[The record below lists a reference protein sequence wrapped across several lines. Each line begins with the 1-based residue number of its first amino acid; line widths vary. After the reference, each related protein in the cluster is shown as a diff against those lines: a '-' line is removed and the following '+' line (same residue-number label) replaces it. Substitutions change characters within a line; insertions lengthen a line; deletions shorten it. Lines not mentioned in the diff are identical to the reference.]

1 MNPSLISVHLSVRQR
16 KEDRITATPLVFHSC
31 STRVLDGNQTDG
43 APLSRAEVDVPWIMP
58 VIFSH
63 LGCFVMSD
71 TLLNDTTNIY
81 LQDDKICLHCLKV
94 LFQTFIQYLTMGIAS
109 GMTNPES
116 TNYTTSVDWQPTTVM
131 RESHLPNIYHC
142 ITVHTL
148 FSFSSR
154 LKSFWKLSSADPR
167 WVVAKL
173 FNDEQ
178 IFRYVTEHGCFWL
191 GKYSL
196 LKWICSFCCIL

>member
-1 MNPSLISVHLSVRQR
+1 MNQSLISVHLSVQQR

-58 VIFSH
+58 VIFSY

-94 LFQTFIQYLTMGIAS
+94 LFQTFIQYLTMGIVS
-109 GMTNPES
+109 GMTNPGTNPSHIGFLLKLFLGWTFILWRRWGCPTHLLSNCRWQVGGKS
-116 TNYTTSVDWQPTTVM
+116 TGSPILLLSFSARKD
-131 RESHLPNIYHC
+131 REAVC
-142 ITVHTL
+142 
-148 FSFSSR
+148 FSFSKNVP
-154 LKSFWKLSSADPR
+154 LLCP
-167 WVVAKL
+167 
-173 FNDEQ
+173 
-178 IFRYVTEHGCFWL
+178 GC
-191 GKYSL
+191 
-196 LKWICSFCCIL
+196 